1 MTPLSERMV
10 EAAARAIWES
20 SDASLHVPYG
30 WDGLADA
37 TRARMRHHARAALAA
52 VIPAIQAEALERAA
66 VVADD
71 KAAAYDRRWEAERK
85 YSGRDASA
93 TADQRATA
101 LQLATAIRAL
111 KEVVNPATSF
121 PQPQRK
127 DGHPP
132 CYECHLQPGEKC
144 DVCGAVKPKE
154 PTP

>member
-1 MTPLSERMV
+1 MKVEDVKSEW
-10 EAAARAIWES
+10 I
-20 SDASLHVPYG
+20 DAF
-30 WDGLADA
+30 
-37 TRARMRHHARAALAA
+37 MHAFYRSGPGMIDTVSQSLAA

-101 LQLATAIRAL
+101 LQLAAAIRAL